1 MARKNHDNFIYNSMH
16 LEGALFV
23 PDLLEK
29 VALGEQS
36 YQAEADY
43 QIPKGLKLH
52 DEYGRAFQ
60 IAQAQWKS
68 FSAQRERQDVD
79 AVTITGA
86 FIQEMFRDAFGYGDL
101 QRPASIEINGRRFPV
116 PFMAAGRVPVIFA
129 PHNLSLDDTDF
140 RFAVEGSGSR
150 KKSAF
155 QLAQEFLN
163 ASVECTWA
171 LVSNGL
177 QLRLLRDAATLT
189 RPSYLEFDLEA
200 IFSEVRYPDF
210 AALWRIIHVSRAGQP
225 GTSGNSCIWEQWR
238 QEGQAQGTRVR
249 DGLRRGVTSA
259 LIALGEGFLRHKEND
274 LLRKSLQDGSFT
286 KDDYYQQLLRLVYR
300 FIFLFTVEERILL
313 HLPDET
319 PQGVAARKTYADG
332 YSLKR
337 LRNRALRRVGF
348 DLHDDLWQAQLI
360 VFHCLVKGEPR
371 LALPP
376 LGGLFA
382 PSQCATIDSCGLDN
396 QALLTAI
403 QHLRWSRID
412 GAMAPVDYRNMG
424 PEELGSVY
432 ESLLELV
439 PDVDLHAKS
448 FTFVNLSDEG
458 STAGNARKTS
468 GSYYTPDS
476 LVQELIKTA
485 LEPVI
490 EQRLAAQPEN
500 PTRALLS
507 TTIID
512 PACGSGHFLLAAA
525 RRLAERLAQ
534 YQATDG
540 VVKAADYR
548 HALREVIAHCIFG
561 VDRNPLALELART
574 ALWLEG
580 FEPGRPLSFL
590 DHHLVC
596 GDALLGLTDL
606 KQMASGIP
614 DGAYKPLS
622 GDDKTVC
629 KILMQLNKAG
639 RKSIGARKH
648 GPELFSPQEWQ
659 DSLAQ
664 LDKLEVMPDETPD
677 EVAAKETAY
686 GEFLHQARENNLA
699 HSADLFMGAF
709 LIPKSDKTSPDTIP
723 TSETLGIELYGGPR
737 DSNHELRLETARKY
751 CHQARVLHWPLVFP
765 LVFAKGGFDCVLGN
779 PPWERIKLQ
788 EEEFFATR
796 HPDVAT
802 AKNKSERGQ
811 RIQWLSEGMLAR
823 HLYPELL
830 HNEQQGLLEQRLF
843 DEFIIERRTA
853 EAASLYAHLNGDD
866 GGRYPLT
873 GVGDVNT
880 YALFAETISQIV
892 SKDGLAGFIVPTG
905 IATDDSTKAYFADLT
920 QFGKLKALFAFE
932 NEEFIFPSVHHSF
945 RFCLLVIGGP
955 AETGQAEFVFFA
967 RQPVQLYD
975 ERRRLTL
982 SSADLR
988 LINPNTRTCPVFR
1001 SKMDAELTKKIYS
1014 RVPVLIRE
1022 ASKDGPESNPW
1033 GIRFST
1039 IFHMSNDSHLFSDY
1053 DGGEHL
1059 PLYEAKMIHQ
1069 FDHCWASYGVTID
1082 GKDEADDVPLEDK
1095 QNPDFIVRPRYWV
1108 KEREVLA
1115 RLARVPR
1122 AVAQAYTTE
1131 DGRGLIAALANW
1143 VEVGRGDELLIE
1155 SFHQSRNALIALAGE
1170 LFAVLPLDPK
1180 DWRDLKIKTDA
1191 LNYQPLSEAELQLMK
1206 NSHDVW
1212 QAADKLMD
1220 GRSPRWLIG
1229 FRGVARS
1236 HDERTLISSI
1246 IMRTAAGN
1254 SLPIFLGMDIIPP
1267 KRIACLAAN
1276 LNSIVTDFT
1285 ARFKVGGINMNL
1297 FIVKQFPILPPD
1309 SYTDQNIEFIVPRVL
1324 ELTYTTNDLKPLAED
1339 LEYSGDTFPFDPER
1353 RAQLRAELDA
1363 YFARLYGLTRDELRY
1378 ILDPA
1383 DVEGPDYPSETFRVL
1398 KNNDEKAFGE
1408 YRTRR
1413 LVLAAWDA
1421 IECGELN

>member
-1 MARKNHDNFIYNSMH
+1 MARKNHDNFIYSSMH

-36 YQAEADY
+36 FQADADY
-43 QIPKGLKLH
+43 HIPKGLKQH

-79 AVTITGA
+79 VVTITRA
-86 FIQEMFRDAFGYGDL
+86 FVQEMLRDAFGYSDL
-101 QRPASIEINGRRFPV
+101 QPTATIEINGRRYPV
-116 PFMAAGRVPVIFA
+116 PFMAAGRVPVFVA
-129 PHNLSLDDTDF
+129 PHNLSLDETDF

-150 KKSAF
+150 KKSVF

-163 ASVECTWA
+163 ASAECTWA

-200 IFSEVRYPDF
+200 ILSDVRYPDF
-210 AALWRIIHVSRAGQP
+210 AALWRIIHASRAGQP

-274 LLRKSLQDGSFT
+274 HLRQNLQDGSFT
-286 KDDYYQQLLRLVYR
+286 KDDFYQQLLRLVYR
-300 FIFLFTVEERILL
+300 FIFLFTVEERVLL

-319 PQGVAARKTYADG
+319 PQGVKARKAYADG

-337 LRNRALRRVGF
+337 LRTRALRRVGF

-360 VFHCLVKGEPR
+360 VFRCLVKGEDR

-382 PSQCATIDSCGLDN
+382 PTQCATIDNCGLDN

-403 QHLRWSRID
+403 RHLRWSLID
-412 GAMAPVDYRNMG
+412 RAMAPVDYRNMG

-439 PDVDLHAKS
+439 PDVDLHARK
-448 FTFVNLSDEG
+448 FTFINLSDEG

-476 LVQELIKTA
+476 LVQELIKSA

-500 PTRALLS
+500 PTGALLS

-540 VVKAADYR
+540 AVKASDYR

-596 GDALLGLTDL
+596 GDALLGVTDL
-606 KQMASGIP
+606 KQMAAGIP

-622 GDDKTVC
+622 GDDKIVC

-648 GPELFSPQEWQ
+648 GPELFSPQAWQ

-686 GEFLHQARENNLA
+686 EEFLHQARENNLA

-723 TSETLGIELYGGPR
+723 TSETLAIELYGGPHD
-737 DSNHELRLETARKY
+737 DSHAIRLETARRY
-751 CHQARVLHWPLVFP
+751 CRQARVLHWPLMFP
-765 LVFAKGGFDCVLGN
+765 QVFAKGGFDCVLGN

-830 HNEQQGLLEQRLF
+830 YNEQQGLLEQRLF
-843 DEFIIERRTA
+843 DEFITERRTA
-853 EAASLYAHLNGDD
+853 EAASLYAHLDGDD

-892 SKDGLAGFIVPTG
+892 SKNGRAGFIVPTG
-905 IATDDSTKAYFADLT
+905 IATDDSTKAYFADIALN
-920 QFGKLKALFAFE
+920 GKLASLYDFENRDEIFKGVHRSYKFCLISLGMSSSSDFAFYLSQT
-932 NEEFIFPSVHHSF
+932 NQ
-945 RFCLLVIGGP
+945 L
-955 AETGQAEFVFFA
+955 AEANRHFS
-967 RQPVQLYD
+967 
-975 ERRRLTL
+975 LTPH
-982 SSADLR
+982 DFQ
-988 LINPNTRTCPVFR
+988 LINPNTRTCPIFR
-1001 SKMDAELTKKIYS
+1001 SRMDAELTRKIYS
-1014 RVPVLIRE
+1014 RVPVFIQE
-1022 ASKDGPESNPW
+1022 ATDKEPEKNPW
-1033 GIRFST
+1033 GIRFLRMLD
-1039 IFHMSNDSHLFSDY
+1039 MSNDSHLFVDD

-1069 FDHCWASYGVTID
+1069 FDHRWASYVVTDD
-1082 GKDEADDVPLEDK
+1082 GKDSVNDVQLAEK
-1095 QNPDFIVRPRYWV
+1095 QNPDFAVRPRYWV

-1122 AVAQAYTTE
+1122 AVAQSYSSG
-1131 DGRGLIAALANW
+1131 DGKGLLVAIANW
-1143 VEVGRGDELLIE
+1143 VEANRGDDLLIE
-1155 SFHQSRNALIALAGE
+1155 SFHESRNALIKLAGE
-1170 LFAVLPLDPK
+1170 LFAALPLDPN
-1180 DWRDLKIKTDA
+1180 DWRDLKIKADSLIYEPLNTD
-1191 LNYQPLSEAELQLMK
+1191 ELCFLRE
-1206 NSHDVW
+1206 SHDIWRAVDLIM
-1212 QAADKLMD
+1212 DK
-1220 GRSPRWLIG
+1220 RSPKWLLG
-1229 FRGVARS
+1229 FRGVARAN
-1236 HDERTLISSI
+1236 DERTVISTI
-1246 IMRTAAGN
+1246 TKRIAAGN
-1254 SLPIFLGMDIIPP
+1254 SLPILLGLESFNPKIVACFL
-1267 KRIACLAAN
+1267 AN
-1276 LNSIVTDFT
+1276 LNSMVTDFT
-1285 ARFKVGGINMNL
+1285 ARFKVGGINMNF
-1297 FIVKQFPILPPD
+1297 FIVKQFPVLLPD
-1309 SYTDQNIEFIVPRVL
+1309 RYTDQDIAFIALRTL
-1324 ELTYTTNDLKPLAED
+1324 ELTYTAHDLKPWAED
-1339 LEYSGDTFPFDPER
+1339 LGYSGAPFPFEPER

-1408 YRTRR
+1408 YRTGR

-1421 IECGELN
+1421 LERGELH

>member
-1 MARKNHDNFIYNSMH
+1 MARKNHDSFIYGSMH

-36 YQAEADY
+36 FQADADY
-43 QIPKGLKLH
+43 QIPKGLKQH

-79 AVTITGA
+79 AVTITRS
-86 FIQEMFRDAFGYGDL
+86 FVQEMFRDAFGYSDL
-101 QRPASIEINGRRFPV
+101 QPSAIIEINGRRYPV
-116 PFMAAGRVPVIFA
+116 PFMAAGRVPVFVA
-129 PHNLSLDDTDF
+129 PHNLGLDDTDT

-150 KKSAF
+150 KKSVF

-163 ASVECTWA
+163 ASAECTWA

-189 RPSYLEFDLEA
+189 RPSYLEFDLES
-200 IFSEVRYPDF
+200 ILSDVRYPDF
-210 AALWRIIHVSRAGQP
+210 AALWRIVHFSRAGQA

-249 DGLRRGVTSA
+249 EGLRRGVTSA
-259 LIALGEGFLRHKEND
+259 LMALGEGFLRHNENEP
-274 LLRKSLQDGSFT
+274 LRQSLQDGSFT
-286 KDDYYQQLLRLVYR
+286 KDEFYQQLLRLVYR
-300 FIFLFTVEERILL
+300 LIFLFTVEERELL
-313 HLPDET
+313 HLSDET
-319 PQGVAARKTYADG
+319 PQRVKARKAYADG
-332 YSLKR
+332 YSLRR
-337 LRNRALRRVGF
+337 LRTRALRRAGF

-360 VFHCLVKGEPR
+360 VFRCLVKGESR

-382 PSQCATIDSCGLDN
+382 PAQCGTLDTCGLDN
-396 QALLTAI
+396 QAFLTAI
-403 QHLRWSRID
+403 RHLRWSQID
-412 GAMAPVDYRNMG
+412 RAMAPVDYRNMG

-439 PDVDLHAKS
+439 PDVDLHARK
-448 FTFVNLSDEG
+448 FTFINLSDEA

-476 LVQELIKTA
+476 LVQELIKSA

-500 PTRALLS
+500 PTRALLT

-534 YQATDG
+534 YQAVDG
-540 VVKAADYR
+540 AVKTSDYR

-596 GDALLGLTDL
+596 GDALLGVTDL
-606 KQMASGIP
+606 KQMAAGIP

-629 KILMQLNKAG
+629 KALMQLNKAG
-639 RKSIGARKH
+639 RKSIRTRKH

-664 LDKLEVMPDETPD
+664 LDKLEAMPDETPE
-677 EVAAKETAY
+677 EVAAKEAAY
-686 GEFLHQARENNLA
+686 ELFLKQAGDNNLA

-709 LIPKSDKTSPDTIP
+709 LIVKSDKVSPETVP
-723 TSETLGIELYGGPR
+723 TSETLGIELYGGHS
-737 DSNHELRLETARKY
+737 DSSHDVRLKTARTH
-751 CHQARVLHWPLVFP
+751 CRQARVLHWPLVFP
-765 LVFAKGGFDCVLGN
+765 QVFARGGFDCVLGN

-811 RIQWLSEGMLAR
+811 RIQWLSEGMLAK

-830 HNEQQGLLEQRLF
+830 HNEQQGLLEQRLY
-843 DEFIIERRTA
+843 DEFITGRRTA
-853 EAASLYAHLNGDD
+853 EAASLYAHLDGND

-892 SKDGLAGFIVPTG
+892 SKDGRAGFIVPTG
-905 IATDDSTKAYFADLT
+905 IATDDSTKAYFADIALHS
-920 QFGKLKALFAFE
+920 KLVSLYDFENREEIFKGVHRSYKFCLITLGVTSSSDFAFYLSQTSQLTDQ
-932 NEEFIFPSVHHSF
+932 NR
-945 RFCLLVIGGP
+945 RFSLGRDD
-955 AETGQAEFVFFA
+955 F
-967 RQPVQLYD
+967 
-975 ERRRLTL
+975 
-982 SSADLR
+982 R
-988 LINPNTRTCPVFR
+988 LINPNTSTCPIFR
-1001 SKMDAELTKKIYS
+1001 SKKDAELTKKIYTKI
-1014 RVPVLIRE
+1014 PVLIRD
-1022 ASKDGPESNPW
+1022 ATDKNPEINPFS
-1033 GIRFST
+1033 IRFNT
-1039 IFHMSNDSHLFSDY
+1039 MFHMSNDSHLFADY

-1069 FDHCWASYGVTID
+1069 FDHRWASYVVTD
-1082 GKDEADDVPLEDK
+1082 GGKEEVKDVEFIDK
-1095 QNPDFIVRPRYWV
+1095 QNPDFVIRPRYWV

-1115 RLARVPR
+1115 RIARVPR
-1122 AVAQAYTTE
+1122 AVSQAYVAG
-1131 DGRGLIAALANW
+1131 DGKGLLYAIANW
-1143 VEVGRGDELLIE
+1143 VESCRGDDLLIE
-1155 SFHQSRNALIALAGE
+1155 SFHESRNALIKIAGDI
-1170 LFAVLPLDPK
+1170 FAALPLDPK
-1180 DWRDLKIKTDA
+1180 DWRDLKIKADV
-1191 LNYQPLSEAELQLMK
+1191 LSISPLQEAEINFLRE
-1206 NSHDVW
+1206 SHDIW
-1212 QAADKLMD
+1212 LATDQIMD
-1220 GRSPRWLIG
+1220 VRSPKWLMG
-1229 FRGVARS
+1229 FRNICRTT
-1236 HDERTLISSI
+1236 DERTFIASLLPRVGVGHSMPLVSSGTNA
-1246 IMRTAAGN
+1246 R
-1254 SLPIFLGMDIIPP
+1254 LF
-1267 KRIACLAAN
+1267 ACLLCNFLA
-1276 LNSIVTDFT
+1276 LPFDYIV
-1285 ARFKVGGINMNL
+1285 RQKVGGTNMT
-1297 FIVKQFPILPPD
+1297 FGYIKQFPVLNPD
-1309 SYTDQNIEFIVPRVL
+1309 KYSEKSIEFIVSRVL
-1324 ELTYTTNDLKPLAED
+1324 ELTYTSRDLKFWAKD
-1339 LEYSGDTFPFDPER
+1339 LGFSGEPFIFNPDR
-1353 RAQLRAELDA
+1353 RDQLRAELDA

-1383 DVEGPDYPSETFRVL
+1383 EVEGPDYPSETFRVL
-1398 KNNDEKAFGE
+1398 KNNEEKAFGE
-1408 YRTRR
+1408 YRTQR

-1421 IECGELN
+1421 LERGELH

>member
-1 MARKNHDNFIYNSMH
+1 MARKNHDNFIYSSMH

-36 YQAEADY
+36 FQADADY
-43 QIPKGLKLH
+43 HIPKGLKQH

-79 AVTITGA
+79 VVTITRA
-86 FIQEMFRDAFGYGDL
+86 FVQEMLRDAFGYSDL
-101 QRPASIEINGRRFPV
+101 QPTATIEINGRRYPV
-116 PFMAAGRVPVIFA
+116 PFMAAGRVPVFVA
-129 PHNLSLDDTDF
+129 PHNLSLDETDF

-150 KKSAF
+150 KKSVF

-163 ASVECTWA
+163 ASAECTWA

-200 IFSEVRYPDF
+200 ILSDVRYPDF
-210 AALWRIIHVSRAGQP
+210 AALWRILHVSRAGQP

-249 DGLRRGVTSA
+249 EGLRRGVTSA

-274 LLRKSLQDGSFT
+274 HLRKSLQDGSFT
-286 KDDYYQQLLRLVYR
+286 KDDFYQQLLRLVYR
-300 FIFLFTVEERILL
+300 FIFLFTVEERVLL

-319 PQGVAARKTYADG
+319 PQGVKARKAYADG

-337 LRNRALRRVGF
+337 LRTRALRRVGF

-360 VFHCLVKGEPR
+360 VFRCLVKGEPR

-382 PSQCATIDSCGLDN
+382 PTQCATIDNCGLDN

-403 QHLRWSRID
+403 RHLRWSLID
-412 GAMAPVDYRNMG
+412 RAMAPVDYRNMG

-439 PDVDLHAKS
+439 PDVDLHARK
-448 FTFVNLSDEG
+448 FTFINLSDEG

-476 LVQELIKTA
+476 LVQELIKSA

-534 YQATDG
+534 YQSTDG
-540 VVKAADYR
+540 AVKASDYR

-596 GDALLGLTDL
+596 GDALLGVTDL
-606 KQMASGIP
+606 KQMAAGIP

-622 GDDKTVC
+622 GDDKSVC
-629 KILMQLNKAG
+629 KTLMQFNKAG

-686 GEFLHQARENNLA
+686 EDFLHQARENNLA

-709 LIPKSDKTSPDTIP
+709 LIPKSDKISPDMIP

-751 CHQARVLHWPLVFP
+751 CRQARVLHWPLVFP

-796 HPDVAT
+796 NKDVAV

-830 HNEQQGLLEQRLF
+830 YSEQQGLLEQNLY
-843 DEFIIERRTA
+843 DEFLSERRTA
-853 EAASLYAHLNGDD
+853 EAASLYAHINGDE

-892 SKDGLAGFIVPTG
+892 SKDGRAGFIVPTG
-905 IATDDSTKAYFADLT
+905 IATDDSTKVYFESIS
-920 QFGKLKALFAFE
+920 QSGKLSSLFGFKE
-932 NEEFIFPSVHHSF
+932 IRKLFPSTDS
-945 RFCLLVIGGP
+945 RDPFCLLTLGMSSS
-955 AETGQAEFVFFA
+955 TDFVFQA
-967 RQPVQLYD
+967 LSVEHLYD
-975 ERRRLTL
+975 PYRRFVL
-982 SSADLR
+982 SSEDFSL
-988 LINPNTRTCPVFR
+988 LNPNTRTCPVFR
-1001 SKMDAELTKKIYS
+1001 SRMDAELSRKIYS
-1014 RVPVLIRE
+1014 QVPILIRE
-1022 ASKDGPESNPW
+1022 ASDKEPGNNPW
-1033 GIRFST
+1033 GIRLNT
-1039 IFHMSNDSHLFSDY
+1039 MFHMSNDSHLFEDF

-1069 FDHCWASYGVTID
+1069 FDHRWATYGVNNE
-1082 GKDEADDVPLEDK
+1082 GKEEVDDVTLTDK
-1095 QNPDFIVRPRYWV
+1095 KNPDYNLRPRYWV

-1115 RLARVPR
+1115 RIARVPR
-1122 AVAQAYTTE
+1122 AVAQAYTSN
-1131 DGRGLIAALANW
+1131 DGKKLLIAFANW
-1143 VEVGRGDELLIE
+1143 VEASRGDDLLIE
-1155 SFHQSRNALIALAGE
+1155 SFHESRNALIKLAGE
-1170 LFAVLPLDPK
+1170 LFAALPLDPK
-1180 DWRDLKIKTDA
+1180 DWRDLKIKADA
-1191 LNYQPLSEAELQLMK
+1191 LNFHPLSEAELQLIK
-1206 NSHDVW
+1206 KSHDVW
-1212 QAADKLMD
+1212 RAADKLMD
-1220 GRSPRWLIG
+1220 GRSPRWLLG
-1229 FRGVARS
+1229 FRGIARAA
-1236 HDERTLISSI
+1236 DERTLISAI
-1246 IMRTAAGN
+1246 TMRMAAGN
-1254 SLPIFLGMDIIPP
+1254 SLPVLMDIDSINP
-1267 KRIACLAAN
+1267 KRVACLAAN
-1276 LNSIVTDFT
+1276 LNSMVTDF
-1285 ARFKVGGINMNL
+1285 AVRFKVGGINMNF
-1297 FIVKQFPILPPD
+1297 FIVKQFPVLSPD
-1309 SYTDQNIEFIVPRVL
+1309 RYNDQNIDFIVTRVL
-1324 ELTYTTNDLKPLAED
+1324 ELTYTAHDLKPWAED
-1339 LEYSGDTFPFDPER
+1339 LGYSGEPFPFDPER

-1363 YFARLYGLTRDELRY
+1363 YFAHLYGLTRDELRY

-1408 YRTRR
+1408 YRTGR

-1421 IECGELN
+1421 LERQELR

>member
-1 MARKNHDNFIYNSMH
+1 MARKNHDSFIYGSMH

-36 YQAEADY
+36 FQADADY
-43 QIPKGLKLH
+43 QVPKGLKQH

-79 AVTITGA
+79 AVTITRA
-86 FIQEMFRDAFGYGDL
+86 FVQELCRDAFGYSDL
-101 QRPASIEINGRRFPV
+101 QPSAIIEINGRRYPV
-116 PFMAAGRVPVIFA
+116 PFMAAGRVPIFVA
-129 PHNLSLDDTDF
+129 PHNLGLDDTDA

-150 KKSAF
+150 KKSVF

-163 ASVECTWA
+163 ASAECTWA

-189 RPSYLEFDLEA
+189 RPSYLEFDLES
-200 IFSEVRYPDF
+200 ILSDVRYPDF
-210 AALWRIIHVSRAGQP
+210 AALWRIVHCSRAGQA

-238 QEGQAQGTRVR
+238 QEGQAQGTRAR
-249 DGLRRGVTSA
+249 EGLRRGVTSA
-259 LIALGEGFLRHKEND
+259 LMALGEGFLRHKENE
-274 LLRKSLQDGSFT
+274 LLRQSLQDGSFS
-286 KDDYYQQLLRLVYR
+286 KDDFYQQLLRLVYR
-300 FIFLFTVEERILL
+300 LIFLFTVEERELL
-313 HLPDET
+313 HLSDET
-319 PQGVAARKTYADG
+319 PQGVKARKAYADG

-337 LRNRALRRVGF
+337 LRTRALRRAGF

-360 VFHCLVKGEPR
+360 VFRCLVKGELR

-382 PSQCATIDSCGLDN
+382 PTQCATLDSCGLDN
-396 QALLTAI
+396 QAFLTAI
-403 QHLRWSRID
+403 RHLRWSQID
-412 GAMAPVDYRNMG
+412 RAMAPVDYRNMG

-439 PDVDLHAKS
+439 PDVDLHARK
-448 FTFVNLSDEG
+448 FTFINLSDEG

-476 LVQELIKTA
+476 LVQELIKSA

-500 PTRALLS
+500 PTRALLT

-534 YQATDG
+534 YQAIDG
-540 VVKAADYR
+540 AVKAADYR

-596 GDALLGLTDL
+596 GDALLGVTDL
-606 KQMASGIP
+606 KQMAAGIP

-629 KILMQLNKAG
+629 KALMQFNKAG
-639 RKSIGARKH
+639 RKSIGTRKH

-664 LDKLEVMPDETPD
+664 LDKLEAMPDETPE
-677 EVAAKETAY
+677 EVAAKEAAY
-686 GEFLHQARENNLA
+686 ELFLKQARDNNLA

-709 LIPKSDKTSPDTIP
+709 LIPKSDKISPDTVP
-723 TSETLGIELYGGPR
+723 TSETLGIELYGGQP
-737 DSNHELRLETARKY
+737 DINHAVRLETARVH
-751 CHQARVLHWPLVFP
+751 CRQARVLHWPLVFP
-765 LVFAKGGFDCVLGN
+765 QVFAKGGFDCVLGN

-788 EEEFFATR
+788 EEEFFANR
-796 HPDVAT
+796 NRNVAA

-811 RIQWLSEGMLAR
+811 RIQWLAQGMLAR

-830 HNEQQGLLEQRLF
+830 HNDQQGLIEQRLY
-843 DEFIIERRTA
+843 DEFITERRMA
-853 EAASLYAHLNGDD
+853 EAASLYAHLDGDD

-880 YALFAETISQIV
+880 YALFAESISQIV
-892 SKDGLAGFIVPTG
+892 SKDGRAGFIVPTG
-905 IATDDSTKAYFADLT
+905 IATDDSTKRFFSLIVSRHRLVSLLGFDNA
-920 QFGKLKALFAFE
+920 KK
-932 NEEFIFPSVHHSF
+932 IFPAVHPDTPF
-945 RFCLLVIGGP
+945 ALVTLGHNAGEVELAHYILSI
-955 AETGQAEFVFFA
+955 EDLFD
-967 RQPVQLYD
+967 Y
-975 ERRRLTL
+975 RRRFTL
-982 SSADLR
+982 GSEDFA
-988 LINPNTRTCPVFR
+988 LINPNTRTCPIFR
-1001 SKMDAELTKKIYS
+1001 SRKDAELTRKIYS
-1014 RVPVLIRE
+1014 GVPVFIRE
-1022 ASKDGPESNPW
+1022 ATDRESERNPW
-1033 GIRFST
+1033 AIRFST
-1039 IFHMSNDSHLFSDY
+1039 MFHMSNDSHLFGDY

-1069 FDHCWASYGVTID
+1069 FDHRWASYGVKDD
-1082 GKDEADDVPLEDK
+1082 GKEEVNDVQLSDK
-1095 QNPDFIVRPRYWV
+1095 QNPDFTVRPRYWV
-1108 KEREVLA
+1108 KEHDVLA

-1122 AVAQAYTTE
+1122 AVAQTYSSG
-1131 DGRGLIAALANW
+1131 DGKALLVAIANW
-1143 VEVGRGDELLIE
+1143 VEAGRGDDLLIE
-1155 SFHQSRNALIALAGE
+1155 SFHESRNALIKIAGE
-1170 LFAVLPLDPK
+1170 LFAALPLDPK
-1180 DWRDLKIKTDA
+1180 DWRDLKIKADS
-1191 LNYQPLSEAELQLMK
+1191 LNFPSLNETELRFLRE
-1206 NSHDVW
+1206 SHDIW
-1212 QAADKLMD
+1212 QAADLLMNE
-1220 GRSPRWLIG
+1220 RSPRWLMG
-1229 FRGVARS
+1229 FRDITNATN
-1236 HDERTLISSI
+1236 ERTVIASVLPRVGVGNKIPLL
-1246 IMRTAAGN
+1246 MRDNKNDHKLA
-1254 SLPIFLGMDIIPP
+1254 
-1267 KRIACLAAN
+1267 ACLLGNLGALVFDFAA
-1276 LNSIVTDFT
+1276 
-1285 ARFKVGGINMNL
+1285 RQKVGGTTLNF
-1297 FIVKQFPILPPD
+1297 FIAKQLPILSPD
-1309 SYTDQNIEFIVPRVL
+1309 QYTDADLSFIVPRVL
-1324 ELTYTTNDLKPLAED
+1324 ELTYTAHDLKPWAED
-1339 LEYSGDTFPFDPER
+1339 LGYSGKPFLFVPER
-1353 RAQLRAELDA
+1353 RVQLRSELDA

-1383 DVEGPDYPSETFRVL
+1383 DVKGPDYPSETFRVL

-1408 YRTRR
+1408 YRTQR

-1421 IECGELN
+1421 LECGDLH